1 MISSSTTDMLWMKF
15 LIFLIILPMSI
26 SARQPAVL
34 PGYGLSIEKENKVL
48 PKPDNFPG
56 YEFKNLPQKTNVV
69 QKNLDNLSKSGP
81 QSISIYLTIFALL
94 FPFGLWLLNNRS
106 LKDENELINKSL
118 DKEYPSENS
127 NIVSID
133 TAKSI
138 SEEDTDEES
147 EDQKKAS

>member
-1 MISSSTTDMLWMKF
+1 MLKMKF
-15 LIFLIILPMSI
+15 LILLFMLPMAI

-48 PKPDNFPG
+48 PKPDSFPG
-56 YEFKNLPQKTNVV
+56 YEFKNLPQKNNVV

-118 DKEYPSENS
+118 DKEYSNENS

-138 SEEDTDEES
+138 SEEDNDEES